1 MTCGPERATAGAR
14 RRDARSHGKRKIKG
28 GTHCTACVIWVCA
41 RCEGGLCAVQALHAR
56 LLPEAGLSVGA
67 RAACGA
73 RSRPDGAS
81 RQLAVCECA
90 TG

>member
-1 MTCGPERATAGAR
+1 MTCER
-14 RRDARSHGKRKIKG
+14 RRQAEGRAFARKTQNKRG
-28 GTHCTACVIWVCA
+28 HSLHRVCNLGVRGA

-56 LLPEAGLSVGA
+56 LLPEAGRSVGA
-67 RAACGA
+67 GAACGA